1 MRCPN
6 CRTLTLHSTSGGAE
20 TATLVRCP
28 RCPAVWLARSAEP
41 CRESGPSPA
50 PPPVT
55 RRVTLIIHGEIAPGG
70 LGRAPRSTA
79 RGPLSRRSGL
89 RRYGIAAG
97 AAALMLALVGVALL
111 APDVSAL
118 PGIALL
124 EGGR

>member
-1 MRCPN
+1 M
-6 CRTLTLHSTSGGAE
+6 
-20 TATLVRCP
+20 
-28 RCPAVWLARSAEP
+28 
-41 CRESGPSPA
+41 
-50 PPPVT
+50 
-55 RRVTLIIHGEIAPGG
+55 IIEGKIAPRGG
-70 LGRAPRSTA
+70 SGDAPRSTVPD
-79 RGPLSRRSGL
+79 PLWRRSGL